1 MRILVI
7 SHLYPSTAN
16 PIAGIFVHQQA
27 KALMAQGVEVRV
39 VSPVPW
45 APFPI
50 PHLARK
56 WDAYSRVPKETV
68 WEGVPVAHPRYLLF
82 PRAWFFARSGWRM
95 YRGIR
100 ARVEEIYRVFP
111 FDVIHCHTVLPDG
124 YAGALLAARW
134 SKPCV
139 VTVHGYDLLH
149 WGVRYREAVTYSLG
163 SASKVIA
170 VSTKLARIVRDEFAL
185 GNRVVVIPNGLDPGE
200 IARAERGVEG
210 NQARKP
216 TVLSVSNLYP
226 SKGIDLNIRAIE
238 RLRRMHPC
246 LGYEIIGSGP
256 EERKLRYLAR
266 NLGDQVVF
274 LGRQPHDRVLERMAA
289 CTVFSL
295 PSWSEGFGIVYL
307 EAMALGK
314 PVIACQGEG
323 PEDFVRHGRTGFLV
337 KPRDVE
343 SLVEALDFLLSHPDE
358 AKAMGERARK
368 EVLEHYTWEKNAEGT
383 IEVYREVLGE
393 S

>member
-1 MRILVI
+1 MRVLLI
-7 SHLYPSTAN
+7 SHLYPSIAN

-45 APFPI
+45 APFPT
-50 PHLARK
+50 PYLARK
-56 WDAYSRVPKETV
+56 WRAYSHIPKETV
-68 WEGVPVAHPRYLLF
+68 WEGVPVSHPRYLLF

-111 FDVIHCHTVLPDG
+111 FDLIHCHTVLPDG

-134 SKPCV
+134 ARPCV
-139 VTVHGYDLLH
+139 VTVHGQDLLRAVH
-149 WGVRYREAVTYSLG
+149 RGSRYREAVAFSLG
-163 SASKVIA
+163 SASKVVA
-170 VSTKLARIVRDEFAL
+170 VSTKLARIVRDQFAL
-185 GNRVVVIPNGLDPGE
+185 RNRVVVIPNGLDPGE

-226 SKGIDLNIRAIE
+226 SKGIDLNIWAIE
-238 RLRRMHPC
+238 RLSEMHPY

-266 NLGDQVVF
+266 NLGVGLSSSEHSHTVGCWNIWLPAPCSAF
-274 LGRQPHDRVLERMAA
+274 RVGARGS
-289 CTVFSL
+289 V
-295 PSWSEGFGIVYL
+295 
-307 EAMALGK
+307 
-314 PVIACQGEG
+314 
-323 PEDFVRHGRTGFLV
+323 
-337 KPRDVE
+337 
-343 SLVEALDFLLSHPDE
+343 LSIWKLWPW
-358 AKAMGERARK
+358 GN
-368 EVLEHYTWEKNAEGT
+368 L
-383 IEVYREVLGE
+383 
-393 S
+393 